1 MKKIIGAAAAGL
13 VLTGAAFADIT
24 FTGNAR
30 VGADLFKY
38 TSPSRADRPNNGD
51 VVWMDDTKHN
61 DSVTLKGTSDNSG
74 FNIKMTMTSPI
85 DGGKSNIQAEEYQL
99 WTTLFGLRLDAGAY
113 ESRFGKALNND
124 GKWSTNLSGKYKPG
138 IWTNID
144 GAAWGSD
151 SMNITTLKAS
161 KSHLTFKVTKDVS
174 DQLKVAGSVFVTD
187 SGTNADAASD
197 ASSNDNWIFTPF
209 GLGATYSLDKN
220 TQLNFAAK
228 LNSIK
233 NGSYTE
239 KETAR
244 SVKYEAVVANG
255 TSTYKSTTDDVFDAK
270 TSAAGTY
277 YTKSDGTQID
287 KTAGAKLAAGEVF
300 TKITVTDGSTT
311 STYNPDNSV
320 YTLGVD
326 FYKKMDSG
334 MEIEAVYTFGMS
346 LYSNWS
352 GIAAHNDGNLVRD
365 YDVFAH
371 GLDFRTKTKL
381 TNELSL
387 TGIASV
393 NYVQGREVDRRDNRH
408 EHVEDGY
415 KDARAKSYATGA
427 AGTLGYYASVSL
439 DYVMTDTINFQLQS
453 HLIDTNA
460 FSTAEVDGKTHVD
473 YFDGMQWNLRPAV
486 ILKPDAKTMVKAG
499 VHFLFDGFHQNAT
512 GKANTFKTTVS
523 VPLTFNISL

>member
-38 TSPSRADRPNNGD
+38 TSPSRSTRPNNGD
-51 VVWMDDTKHN
+51 VVWMDDTKHA

-85 DGGKSNIQAEEYQL
+85 DGSKGSAIQAEEYQL

-187 SGTNADAASD
+187 SGTNANAASD

-209 GLGATYSLDKN
+209 ALGATYSLDKN

-228 LNSIK
+228 LNSITK
-233 NGSYTE
+233 GKYTE
-239 KETAR
+239 KETAG
-244 SVKYEAVVANG
+244 SVNYETVFVTDASKN
-255 TSTYKSTTDDVFDAK
+255 YKSDGTFDAK
-270 TSAAGTY
+270 APKKGTY
-277 YTKSDGTQID
+277 YTQADGTVVPDSNTKFDVGTQ
-287 KTAGAKLAAGEVF
+287 L
-300 TKITVTDGSTT
+300 TKITVKDGSTT
-311 STYNPDNSV
+311 STYTPDNSV

-352 GIAAHNDGNLVRD
+352 GIAAHNGDNLVRD

-393 NYVQGREVDRRDNRH
+393 NYVQGREVDRRDNRGK
-408 EHVEDGY
+408 HVEDGY

-460 FSTAEVDGKTHVD
+460 FSTVKVDGKTHVD